1 MVVSSN
7 TQPCTISSRDGG
19 KIISVHKDV
28 ASSPGT
34 PGS

>member
-1 MVVSSN
+1 MVVSKN
-7 TQPCTISSRDGG
+7 IQHCTISSRDGG
-19 KIISVHKDV
+19 KIVSVHKDV